1 MIKILPLS
9 KKSKHIMNIDLSD
22 EETNL
27 RASITAFASAL
38 KMNSYVDDKPVC
50 IKCLCMCVCVKGEGG
65 GQTGPHYKTDES
77 NWVCSMESNSRKL
90 ALITKQ
96 TN

>member
-1 MIKILPLS
+1 VFSAFATLTVKRHG

-38 KMNSYVDDKPVC
+38 KMNSYVDDKPVYQDLIVFIPYTDLKQC
-50 IKCLCMCVCVKGEGG
+50 IIR
-65 GQTGPHYKTDES
+65 DFFF
-77 NWVCSMESNSRKL
+77 KL
-90 ALITKQ
+90 
-96 TN
+96 